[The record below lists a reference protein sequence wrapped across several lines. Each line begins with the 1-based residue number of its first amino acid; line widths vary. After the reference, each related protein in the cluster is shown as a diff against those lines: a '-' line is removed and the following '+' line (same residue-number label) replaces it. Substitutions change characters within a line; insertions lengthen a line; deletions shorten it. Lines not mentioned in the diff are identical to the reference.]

1 MENPFDNQIILVDK
15 PLDWTSFQV
24 VKKVRWLTKVKK
36 VGHAGT
42 LDPRATG
49 LLILCTGKKTKTIE
63 SIQTKQKT
71 YTGVF
76 KLGYTTPS
84 YDTECEETPVK
95 PNVILSQEDLDKVM
109 NHFSGE
115 MDQIP
120 PIFSAVKVN
129 GKRSYEL
136 ARKGIQAELKSK
148 KVFLESFTLFHR
160 NGNFYEFEITVSKGT
175 YIRSLARDIGEFLGC
190 GAYLW
195 ELRRTS
201 IGEFKVDDAWELVDF
216 EEHVKQG

>member
-1 MENPFDNQIILVDK
+1 MENPFDNQVILMDK

-63 SIQTKQKT
+63 SIQAQPKT

-76 KLGYTTPS
+76 KMGFTTPS
-84 YDTECEETPVK
+84 YDTECDEVPVK
-95 PNVILSQEDLDKVM
+95 PEIQLTAQEIKSVLD
-109 NHFSGE
+109 HFSGE
-115 MDQIP
+115 IDQVP
-120 PIFSAVKVN
+120 PIFSAVKVK

-136 ARKGIQAELKSK
+136 ARKGIQAELKPK
-148 KVFLESFTLFHR
+148 KVKISSFSLGHKE
-160 NGNFYEFEITVSKGT
+160 GNLYEFQVTVSKGT
-175 YIRSLARDIGEFLGC
+175 YIRSLARDIGEMLGC
-190 GAYLW
+190 GAYLF
-195 ELRRTS
+195 ELRRTH
-201 IGEFKVDDAWELVDF
+201 IGEFKVEDAWKLQDF
-216 EEHVKQG
+216 EEHVRQG